1 MYQCFF
7 RRTWNFLQI
16 GWTITLVHLVVPLP
30 PECLGMPTARIRISF
45 FFFSVFWLTALF
57 CLPKT
62 SDCIYPICIPL
73 LTFFLLIVVAGQ
85 KRYFLD
91 GVGTCDSTSYSGTVI
106 TIGVLHNDRPLWS
119 SVIRK
124 VLWQKI

>member
-1 MYQCFF
+1 MFF
-7 RRTWNFLQI
+7 PKNVKFSSNWLN
-16 GWTITLVHLVVPLP
+16 HY
-30 PECLGMPTARIRISF
+30 ISSF
-45 FFFSVFWLTALF
+45 SRPFTTRVFRNANRKNQNILFFFSVFWLTALF

-85 KRYFLD
+85 KGYFLD